1 MDTIFLALG
10 QTLRS
15 GIAGQLPNGF
25 PRGLCLVPFEG
36 PQAALRCPEAQSS
49 VCRGRSSRLSLGRR
63 AGVAGA
69 RGPRLR
75 GLWVRSGC
83 FLHCGVSRVA
93 RKVVETSGG
102 GGVGI
107 GCLSP
112 VSEGRPGWGHNSR
125 PAPRSSLFPPS
136 PPRLPSPGRLLGC
149 PPVGGAG
156 KHAPPQASRAWA
168 PLGLEVQAADPLT
181 RLPEG

>member
-1 MDTIFLALG
+1 MDAIFLALG

-36 PQAALRCPEAQSS
+36 PQAALRCPEPQSS
-49 VCRGRSSRLSLGRR
+49 VCRGRSSRLSLGWR

-69 RGPRLR
+69 GGPWPR

-83 FLHCGVSRVA
+83 FLHWGVSRVA

-107 GCLSP
+107 GCLFP
-112 VSEGRPGWGHNSR
+112 VSEDRPGWGHNSR
-125 PAPRSSLFPPS
+125 TCS
-136 PPRLPSPGRLLGC
+136 PVLP
-149 PPVGGAG
+149 V
-156 KHAPPQASRAWA
+156 PPQSTQTALPREVAWVSACGWGRQARASS
-168 PLGLEVQAADPLT
+168 GLKGVGAAGP
-181 RLPEG
+181 